1 LNVLFTSSRLPVALD
16 EIRKIGRAGHQVFA
30 ADTFGAAP
38 GSHSR
43 YVVARANVAPPAF
56 APERFYR
63 DLQQLIIEWQI
74 DLVIPCFEEVFFLAR
89 RRTEL
94 SELAHLFTS
103 DFELLAE
110 LHDKAR
116 FNALARHL
124 GIAAPSTIVAYSRA
138 ELVAALGAWRRYL
151 ARPAYSRGG
160 LELVTNVG
168 PLAGALGADAVE
180 PTPLRPW
187 IVQEFIDGLDV
198 CSFAVA
204 QHGRLVLHCT
214 YIHPRQ
220 IEHAGGIVFESVIDA
235 EALACAE
242 RVIAATG
249 YHGQI
254 GFDFRRDSRGLV
266 AIECNTRP
274 TAGVHLVST
283 DALVDAIFAPQRNRR
298 PHIVPPGRQRL
309 YASALIRDLF
319 VHPHNLRDDL
329 AYLRS
334 DARDIYAEAGDR
346 VPALYQFLSY
356 AQVLGYLRRHHHAAA
371 RAGTTLMAAYFD
383 GIVWDGDPIG

>member
-16 EIRKIGRAGHQVFA
+16 EIRKFGRAGHQVFA
-30 ADTFGAAP
+30 ADTFAAAP

-43 YVVARANVAPPAF
+43 YVVAHANVAPPAF
-56 APERFYR
+56 APERFHR
-63 DLQQLIIEWQI
+63 DLQQLIIGWHV
-74 DLVIPCFEEVFFLAR
+74 DLVLPCFEEVFFLAR

-94 SELAHLFTS
+94 SELAHLFAS
-103 DFELLAE
+103 DFALLAE

-116 FNALARHL
+116 FNALAHAL
-124 GIAAPSTIVAYSRA
+124 GIAAPATIVAHSRD
-138 ELVAALGAWRRYL
+138 ELVAALAVWPRYL

-160 LELVTNVG
+160 LEVVTNVG
-168 PLAGALGADAVE
+168 PLAGALAAADVE

-187 IVQEFIDGLDV
+187 IVQEFIDGIDV

-204 QHGRLVLHCT
+204 QHGRLMLHCT
-214 YIHPRQ
+214 YVHPRQ
-220 IEHAGGIVFESVIDA
+220 IENAGGIVFESVIDA
-235 EALACAE
+235 DALACAE
-242 RVIAATG
+242 RVVAATG
-249 YHGQI
+249 YHGQL

-266 AIECNTRP
+266 VLECNTRP
-274 TAGVHLVST
+274 TAGVHLVDD
-283 DALVDAIFAPQRNRR
+283 DALVGAVLARRGRR

-309 YASALIRDLF
+309 YASALVRDLLL
-319 VHPHNLRDDL
+319 HPFNVRDDV

-334 DARDIYAEAGDR
+334 DARDIYAEDGDR
-346 VPALYQFLSY
+346 MPALYQFLSY
-356 AQVLGYLRRHHHAAA
+356 AQVLGYLRRHRHAAA